1 MAPDKVG
8 QNSAISLQEQIE
20 QEEMLEKQGAYIYIY
35 IRSARQSYGHQ
46 NSDIARIVQLAA
58 RLIPQDVQKL

>member
-35 IRSARQSYGHQ
+35 T
-46 NSDIARIVQLAA
+46 
-58 RLIPQDVQKL
+58 

>member
-20 QEEMLEKQGAYIYIY
+20 QEEMLEKQGAYIY

>member
-1 MAPDKVG
+1 MGPDKDG

-20 QEEMLEKQGAYIYIY
+20 QEEMLENKVHIYIY